1 MGAGVICIS
10 IGFPTPWPPNSD
22 GILIN
27 RTDDGETICL
37 SVNTLGQM
45 ILRISSALRQDEFVF
60 QTLNLTGQGVAVLS
74 VRWEDERVSVH
85 LNANP
90 LRLLAEANGESF
102 TLELSGYIPPPLRL
116 IFPNL
121 DPEIGTSVEEKF
133 FLATIVDVDS
143 KILSGTPYELIRAAG
158 LLRQLLLDGSPL
170 VTVVNRKH
178 KVRLTFHAST
188 DKSVPPKIST
198 SLMMWFSPD
207 VGIGLPTAPEPIVLH
222 RFLSQPILMRDE
234 KCLATI
240 HDLIDM
246 CSHVK
251 GGIHLG
257 IPKSSGEHALL
268 NWDEAFKEGGGIP
281 SLHALAGT
289 CRVALLGL
297 RPLVEAIGYKAI
309 HAN

>member
-1 MGAGVICIS
+1 MSPGTIVSVIS
-10 IGFPTPWPPNSD
+10 FPTPWPPISE

-27 RTDDGETICL
+27 RAEDGETICL
-37 SVNTLGQM
+37 SVNTLGQL
-45 ILRISSALRQDEFVF
+45 ILRLSTALHQDEFVF
-60 QTLNLTGQGVAVLS
+60 QALNLTGQGVAVLS
-74 VRWEDERVSVH
+74 VRWEDGQVSVH

-102 TLELSGYIPPPLRL
+102 TLALSGFIPPPLRL

-170 VTVVNRKH
+170 AIVVNRKH

-188 DKSVPPKIST
+188 DKVIPPKISA
-198 SLMMWFSPD
+198 SVLMWFSPD
-207 VGIGLPTAPEPIVLH
+207 VGLGLPTAPEPIALQ

-257 IPKSSGEHALL
+257 NPKSSGEHALL
-268 NWDEAFKEGGGIP
+268 NWDEAFKEGGGVP
-281 SLHALAGT
+281 SLRALAGT
-289 CRVALLGL
+289 CRVALLGFH
-297 RPLVEAIGYKAI
+297 PLVVAMGYKVDY
-309 HAN
+309 